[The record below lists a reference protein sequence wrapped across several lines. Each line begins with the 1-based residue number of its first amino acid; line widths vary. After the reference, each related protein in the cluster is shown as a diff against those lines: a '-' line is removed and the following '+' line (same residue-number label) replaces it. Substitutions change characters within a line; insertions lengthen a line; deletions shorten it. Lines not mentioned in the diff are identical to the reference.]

1 MFKTVGPVSS
11 AIENVRT
18 PYRFFD
24 FEFLSFDIVSYFD
37 LPAIARDAGT

>member
-1 MFKTVGPVSS
+1 MSRQGRPKQIQILNAQMFKNVGPVSS

-24 FEFLSFDIVSYFD
+24 FEFL
-37 LPAIARDAGT
+37 PAL